1 MTITGILE
9 HERLLRTL
17 RNGVYQWE
25 HDKIREALFQLVDQS
40 ELDDIQ
46 FEVGTLL
53 LEQLSRSELSRHLFS
68 VVHLLNTRADRLGME
83 DKLRLEIAG
92 LNLRAGNTA
101 LASSAFKLSTEY
113 LAKGLALLP
122 EDSLKTNE
130 KLVLELYSS
139 MAEGSFCIGEH
150 ETVNEIYVLLVQ
162 EKHITLLDK
171 RRVSNAHLDSLSAQG
186 RTAEAKD
193 LTLHLL
199 EQLGCSFPKHQRF
212 LFTLAGVLRTMA
224 GVDRSISKIK
234 QLGPI
239 SDPSKAWVV
248 YLIDRLATFAFQCD
262 PKLMPLAFL
271 KGLRWTLNNGIAEMT
286 APLLALIGILLVSV
300 GDYASAKKYAD
311 LSLTFTSRQNESRT
325 LFLCYQ
331 FIMHMQAPLETCKK
345 PLLRAYDIGLA
356 TGDLESAFWSIFSLM
371 ECSIFTGTKLSLI
384 LEDFGKYVAQ
394 MESLK
399 LSKHV
404 LCSKASWQLVLNL
417 AQGDGKHI
425 LGGEVLDI
433 NAVTAQ
439 VTGNLKYELEFRHLL
454 RTRLHVPFGSMIFSK
469 CAL

>member
-1 MTITGILE
+1 MQYEKYQGKIGNKATTTDGNSVLTITGILE

-17 RNGVYQWE
+17 RAGVYQWE
-25 HDKIREALFQLVDQS
+25 HNKIREALFQLVDQS

-53 LEQLSRSELSRHLFS
+53 FEELSCDELSEHLFS
-68 VVHLLNTRADRLGME
+68 VVHLLNTRAERLGME

-130 KLVLELYSS
+130 MLALEFYSS
-139 MAEGSFCIGEH
+139 LAEGCFCIGQH
-150 ETVNEIYVLLVQ
+150 EKENEIYVLLAKQ
-162 EKHITLLDK
+162 KTISLLDK
-171 RRVSNAHLDSLSAQG
+171 RRVSIAHLDSLSAQG

-199 EQLGCSFPKHQRF
+199 EQLGCSFPKHLRF
-212 LFTLAGVLRTMA
+212 LFTMAGVLRTSA
-224 GVDRSISKIK
+224 GVDRSIARIK

-239 SDPSKAWVV
+239 SDPSKVWVV
-248 YLIDRLATFAFQCD
+248 YLIDRLGTVAYQCD

-271 KGLRWTLNNGIAEMT
+271 KGLRWTLNNGIADMT

-345 PLLRAYDIGLA
+345 PLLRAYNIGLA
-356 TGDLESAFWSIFSLM
+356 TGDLYSAFWSIFFLM
-371 ECSIFTGTKLSLI
+371 EFSIFTGTKLPLI
-384 LEDFGKYVAQ
+384 LEDFSKYVAQ

-404 LCSKASWQLVLNL
+404 LCSKISWQLVLNL

-425 LGGEVLDI
+425 LGGD
-433 NAVTAQ
+433 
-439 VTGNLKYELEFRHLL
+439 
-454 RTRLHVPFGSMIFSK
+454 
-469 CAL
+469 